1 MTDQPEGQTPSQA
14 PLPHPPLAADATPWA
29 GGPPPDV
36 YPPPPEY
43 YQQRAQAAPTL
54 VATGPAPSQEWQPI
68 PAAPGRRRRWFAPAR
83 YAHQPITILDVTWTF
98 LSAAV
103 SFAVYVWLL
112 GWSVGLGLTVLLFV
126 HEMGHFIT
134 ASAKRVPARLPIF
147 IPFLGAFVLMAQT
160 SLSALDDAQIA
171 LAGPFAGALGSA
183 ACAVAWWITGQP
195 DLLTIALINLVIN
208 LFNLIPVSPL
218 DGGRATRVISR
229 KALVPLLILLLIAGL
244 CSVDFVMLIAAGLGL
259 RQVSLR
265 PSDAVL
271 LRTET
276 NRKERRTITA
286 LYFGLL
292 GAMLAAPLVLLMPTL
307 VALVPYL
314 PYLLPSLL
322 NPLH

>member
-1 MTDQPEGQTPSQA
+1 M
-14 PLPHPPLAADATPWA
+14 AAEAAPWA
-29 GGPPPDV
+29 GGPLPDV

-54 VATGPAPSQEWQPI
+54 VATGPAPSQEWRPM

-83 YAHQPITILDVTWTF
+83 YPHQPITILDVTWTF
-98 LSAAV
+98 LSAAI
-103 SFAVYVWLL
+103 SFAIYAKLL
-112 GWSVGLGLTVLLFV
+112 GWPVGLGLTALLFV
-126 HEMGHFIT
+126 HEMGHFIV

-147 IPFLGAFVLMAQT
+147 VPFLGAFVLMAQT
-160 SLSALDDAQIA
+160 SLSARDDAEIA

-195 DLLTIALINLVIN
+195 DLLTIALINLLIN
-208 LFNLIPVSPL
+208 LFNMTPVSPL

-229 KALVPLLILLLIAGL
+229 KALMPLLILALIAGL
-244 CSVDFVMLIAAGLGL
+244 CSFDIVLLLLAGFGL
-259 RQVSLR
+259 RQVYLR

-276 NRKERRTITA
+276 NRRERRTITA

-292 GAMLAAPLVLLMPTL
+292 GAMLAVPLALILPAL
-307 VALVPYL
+307 IPLVPYL

-322 NPLH
+322 NPLR

>member
-1 MTDQPEGQTPSQA
+1 MTDQPKGHTPNQPPA
-14 PLPHPPLAADATPWA
+14 PEPPLAAGSAPWA
-29 GGPPPDV
+29 GGALPDV

-54 VATGPAPSQEWQPI
+54 VATGPAPSQQWQPM

-83 YAHQPITILDVTWTF
+83 YPHQPITILDVTWTF
-98 LSAAV
+98 LSAAI
-103 SFAVYVWLL
+103 SFAIYAKLL
-112 GWSVGLGLTVLLFV
+112 GWPVGLGLTVLLFV
-126 HEMGHFIT
+126 HEMGHFIV
-134 ASAKRVPARLPIF
+134 ASVKRVPARLPIF
-147 IPFLGAFVLMAQT
+147 VPFLGAFVLVAQT
-160 SLSALDDAQIA
+160 SRSALDDAQIA

-183 ACAVAWWITGQP
+183 ACAVAWWITRQP
-195 DLLTIALINLVIN
+195 DLLTIALINFLIN
-208 LFNLIPVSPL
+208 LFNLIPFSPL

-229 KALVPLLILLLIAGL
+229 RALIPLLIVVLIAGL
-244 CSVDFVMLIAAGLGL
+244 CTFDIVLLLVAGFGL
-259 RQVSLR
+259 RQVYLR
-265 PSDAVL
+265 PSDAML

-292 GAMLAAPLVLLMPTL
+292 GAMLAVPLALVVMAL
-307 VALVPYL
+307 VALGPAL